1 MIAFLFLVTGTAFT
15 GAQEQDKP
23 QVSLPPGGDM
33 RNLLPRFKGRAVVM
47 EINARI
53 LDNGE
58 VIWNETNKKITI
70 PGRPVE
76 IKLIGE
82 NLVVVV
88 RFTFIR
94 SHNGGQK
101 LLVAQGQVWTADSNQ
116 GIRYQASVQ
125 TIPLEFD
132 ETVYYFP
139 LGSLNPSGGGASGG
153 GGSPGGGDSSA
164 GSSIEVMLTLRPYE
178 E

>member
-1 MIAFLFLVTGTAFT
+1 MIRLFALISILSLTINAAVLQ
-15 GAQEQDKP
+15 AQEKDASQ
-23 QVSLPPGGDM
+23 QVSLPSGDSPM
-33 RNLLPRFKGRAVVM
+33 KNIQPRLQGRAVVM
-47 EINARI
+47 NIDARI

-58 VIWNETNKKITI
+58 IVWNETNQKTTI

-94 SHNGGQK
+94 NQSGGQK
-101 LLVAQGQVWTADSNQ
+101 LLVAQGQVWMADPGK
-116 GIRYQASVQ
+116 GIRYQTSVQ
-125 TIPLEFD
+125 TIPVEFD
-132 ETVYYFP
+132 ETVCYFP
-139 LGSLNPSGGGASGG
+139 LGPFKPEA
-153 GGSPGGGDSSA
+153 GS
-164 GSSIEVMLTLRPYE
+164 SSIEVMLTLRPNE